1 MTEAHGLEHPLLGR
15 KKKNNC
21 SVKFLKAISSFVLG
35 HGKGDKQVDAAI
47 AKAKVRVSVNML

>member
-15 KKKNNC
+15 KKEKINC

-35 HGKGDKQVDAAI
+35 HGKGDKEA
-47 AKAKVRVSVNML
+47 S